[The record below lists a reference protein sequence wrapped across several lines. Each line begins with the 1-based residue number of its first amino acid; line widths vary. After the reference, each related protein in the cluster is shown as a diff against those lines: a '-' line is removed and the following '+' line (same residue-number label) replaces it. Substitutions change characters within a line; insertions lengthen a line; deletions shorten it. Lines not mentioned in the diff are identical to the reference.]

1 MADLKGDAGRRT
13 ALIASLIVVG
23 TGALW
28 GFYWYPVRRLDALG
42 LSGAWGSL
50 AIVASAAV
58 LLLPLAVMRRE
69 RLARAGF
76 PALASIAIGGA
87 AFAFY
92 SVGFVYGRVAII
104 ILLFFLTPVWSTLIG
119 RFVMG
124 WPITGLR
131 IAAIGVGLAGLGVML
146 GAEGEIPIPRGT
158 GEWLALVSGILWS
171 ISTTGM
177 RANAPLGPAESAFVF
192 AFGASVGALLLAPTL
207 EPFPTGIG
215 GDKFV
220 VAFGWAVFAGALWW
234 GLSMAALIWAASR
247 LEPARVGILLMAEVL
262 IGALSA
268 AWLAGEALGT
278 LELAGGALV
287 LIAGI
292 LEIWP
297 SKEEPQP
304 SSVR

>member
-1 MADLKGDAGRRT
+1 M
-13 ALIASLIVVG
+13 IATLIVVG
-23 TGALW
+23 SGALW
-28 GFYWYPVRRLDALG
+28 GFYWYPVRRLDAFG
-42 LSGAWGSL
+42 MSGAWGSL
-50 AIVASAAV
+50 AIVSSAAM
-58 LLLPLAVMRRE
+58 LLLPVAVRR
-69 RLARAGF
+69 RHCLMRAGL
-76 PALASIAIGGA
+76 PAVASIAIGGA

-131 IAAIGVGLAGLGVML
+131 IAAIATGLAGLGIML
-146 GAEGEIPIPRGT
+146 GAEGEVPIPRGT

-171 ISTTGM
+171 IATTGM

-192 AFGASVGALLLAPTL
+192 ALGATIGATLLAPAL
-207 EPFPTGIG
+207 EPFPSDIN
-215 GDKFV
+215 GDEV
-220 VAFGWAVFAGALWW
+220 VMAIGWAVFAGVLWW
-234 GLSMAALIWAASR
+234 ALSMAALIWAASR

-262 IGALSA
+262 VGALSA
-268 AWLAGEALGT
+268 AWIAGEALGT

-292 LEIWP
+292 LEVWP
-297 SKEEPQP
+297 RKEELQP
-304 SSVR
+304 SSG

>member
-1 MADLKGDAGRRT
+1 MVEEDGSARRRT
-13 ALIASLIVVG
+13 LTVATLIVVA

-50 AIVASAAV
+50 AIVASAV
-58 LLLPLAVMRRE
+58 ILLMPVAFQRR
-69 RLARAGF
+69 RSLKRAGL
-76 PALASIAIGGA
+76 PELAALAIGGA
-87 AFAFY
+87 AFVFY

-131 IAAIGVGLAGLGVML
+131 IAALVTGLAGLAVML
-146 GAEGEIPIPRGT
+146 GANGEVPIPRGM
-158 GEWLALVSGILWS
+158 GEWLALLSGILWS

-177 RANAPLGPAESAFVF
+177 RANSSLGASESAFVF
-192 AFGASVGALLLAPTL
+192 AFGGMIGAFLLAPTL
-207 EPFPTGIG
+207 EPFPSLLG
-215 GDKFV
+215 GDEIIR
-220 VAFGWAVFAGALWW
+220 ALGWAVFAGPLWW

-268 AWLAGEALGT
+268 AWLAGEELGS

-287 LIAGI
+287 LIAGG
-292 LEIWP
+292 LEVWP
-297 SKEEPQP
+297 RKTGAQP
-304 SSVR
+304 SSGK